1 MQVPTIG
8 VLFQNNPIWSG
19 ENHSLNHADC
29 SGLLF
34 LFKLNFVFLFLFDNR
49 SQLVWCDA
57 EEANGLLKNGVTCSY
72 LGLNHLENAFD
83 GFDDFS
89 L

>member
-1 MQVPTIG
+1 MPTIG
-8 VLFQNNPIWSG
+8 VLFQNNPVWSG
-19 ENHSLNHADC
+19 ENHSLNHTDC

-34 LFKLNFVFLFLFDNR
+34 LIKLNFVFLFSFDNR
-49 SQLVWCDA
+49 SQPIWRDA
-57 EEANGLLKNGVTCSY
+57 EEANGLLKNGVAVSY
-72 LGLNHLENAFD
+72 FSLNYLEIAFD